1 MANSIMKR
9 RDLLRT
15 LGAAAF
21 LAQPVFRDTFA
32 EAQGSAFPLRFVVLT
47 VPGGVYHK
55 VSGDAG
61 NFGFD
66 TTLKSFA
73 SLEKE
78 MIFMDDAWNEQCCGG
93 LSPHD
98 ESTASVLS
106 GSGKTSIDE
115 VVGAKISAA
124 VKFTSLQFG
133 VFTRAP
139 AAGNRDNTSAPAVD
153 EPSVMF
159 NRLFNGS
166 LPTPPPTATS
176 TGTATPPPAPAV
188 DTGARRRALLDHL
201 KGEVLLI
208 KQLAGTKEQEKLDQ
222 HLTSLS
228 ELEKKIPTSMTGGVS
243 PGGTPVGATPSV
255 GCKTPTAPEA
265 SSDIPVILGQ
275 QLDLMYQALAC
286 DLTRVAT
293 NQIFRSGESS
303 LNFPWLGVSADH
315 HSLEHGFLP
324 EIDIVA
330 TYFFDQYASFVK
342 RLQSTAEGSGN
353 MLDNTLVFLTSEL
366 AAGGDHNSNPGILAT
381 IGRAGGSVRTGRRIS
396 YGNAPHVR
404 ALRGITN
411 AFGVDHEFP
420 GDEGGAALISLS

>member
-32 EAQGSAFPLRFVVLT
+32 EAQPSAFPLRFVVLT

-73 SLEKE
+73 SLESE
-78 MIFMDDAWNEQCCGG
+78 MLFLDDTWNEQCCGG
-93 LSPHD
+93 AAPHS

-106 GSGKTSIDE
+106 GSGPTSIDA
-115 VVGAKISAA
+115 VVGPKLGAT
-124 VKFTSLQFG
+124 VKFSSLQFG
-133 VFTRAP
+133 VFTGAP
-139 AAGNRDNTSAPAVD
+139 ASTGRDNTTAPAVD
-153 EPSVMF
+153 EPAVMF
-159 NRLFNGS
+159 NRLFGGS
-166 LPTPPPTATS
+166 LPTPAPTT
-176 TGTATPPPAPAV
+176 TGTATAPPAV

-201 KGEVLLI
+201 KGEVQLI
-208 KQLAGTKEQEKLDQ
+208 KQLASTKEQQKLDQ

-228 ELEKKIPTSMTGGVS
+228 ELEKQIPTTMTGGTF
-243 PGGTPVGATPSV
+243 PGGGVVGATPSV
-255 GCKTPTAPEA
+255 GCKAPTSPEA
-265 SSDIPVILGQ
+265 SSDLPVILTQ

-286 DLTRVAT
+286 DLSRVAT
-293 NQIFRSGESS
+293 SQILKSGCQSIT
-303 LNFPWLGVSADH
+303 FPWLGVSADH
-315 HSLEHGFLP
+315 HALEHNFSP
-324 EIDIVA
+324 DVDTVN
-330 TYFFDQYASFVK
+330 TYFFDQYAAFVK
-342 RLQSTAEGSGN
+342 RLQATPEGSGT

-366 AAGGDHNSNPGILAT
+366 ASGGDHNSNPGILAT
-381 IGRAGGSVRTGRRIS
+381 VGRAGGGVRAGGRRIG
-396 YGNAPHVR
+396 YGQAPHVR
-404 ALRGITN
+404 ALRSIAN
-411 AFGVDHEFP
+411 ALGVDHEFP